1 MIMIGTGSLLGKG
14 GTTAGLEN
22 VPEAAYRG
30 HMTGPGEP
38 LRPPAPAELADDL
51 PTLADDLARIDRSLR
66 ESVRTPDPFLAEVA
80 AHLIGAGGKR
90 LRPTLTLCASY
101 ASTDGATRPGSA
113 DAVTGGVACE
123 LVHLGSLYHD
133 DVIDEA
139 TTRRGVPSVNAR
151 WSNIVAILAGDF
163 LLARASSLA
172 ASLGAEVASLLA
184 ATIGELCRG
193 QVLELQHLFDVDRS
207 EEDYA
212 SAIEG
217 KTAALFA
224 TSCRIG
230 GMVSG
235 VGEATLDA
243 LTRFGR
249 HLGMCFQIV
258 DDVLD
263 LSSTDA
269 ALGKHAGQD
278 LLEGIYT
285 LPVIYM
291 LRESSD
297 LRDLL
302 GGPLD
307 TDQLDRAR
315 SLALGSLATGSTTV
329 DVALGVAR
337 DHAVKASDALEG
349 ADGLD
354 PGVCRTLGRL
364 VDGLVSRES

>member
-1 MIMIGTGSLLGKG
+1 
-14 GTTAGLEN
+14 
-22 VPEAAYRG
+22 
-30 HMTGPGEP
+30 MTGPAEP
-38 LRPPAPAELADDL
+38 LRPPGPAELASDL
-51 PTLADDLARIDRSLR
+51 PALPEDLARVDLSLR
-66 ESVRTPDPFLAEVA
+66 ESVQTPDPFLAEVA
-80 AHLIGAGGKR
+80 THLIAAGGKR
-90 LRPTLTLCASY
+90 LRPTLTLCSAYATSPFGHGAGSPFGHGAGSPFGHGAGSPAS
-101 ASTDGATRPGSA
+101 PH
-113 DAVTGGVACE
+113 AVTGAVACE

-139 TTRRGVPSVNAR
+139 ETRRGVPSVNAR

-207 EEDYA
+207 EDDYSA
-212 SAIEG
+212 AIEG

-235 VGEATLDA
+235 VGDATLDA
-243 LTRFGR
+243 LTRFGL

-263 LSSTDA
+263 LSSTDD
-269 ALGKHAGQD
+269 ALGKPAGQD

-285 LPVIYM
+285 LPVIYA
-291 LRESSD
+291 LRESSE

-307 TDQLDRAR
+307 AAR
-315 SLALGSLATGSTTV
+315 LETARTLASGPVGAGSTTV
-329 DVALGVAR
+329 ELALGVAR
-337 DHAVKASDALEG
+337 DHAVKASDALDG

-354 PGVCRTLGRL
+354 PDVCRTLGRL
-364 VDGLVSRES
+364 VGGLVHRER

>member
-1 MIMIGTGSLLGKG
+1 
-14 GTTAGLEN
+14 
-22 VPEAAYRG
+22 
-30 HMTGPGEP
+30 MTGPGAP
-38 LRPPAPAELADDL
+38 KRPTLPPGLHDDL
-51 PTLADDLARIDRSLR
+51 PGLAADLDRVDDSLR
-66 ESVRTPDPFLAEVA
+66 ESVTSPDPFLAEVA

-90 LRPTLTLCASY
+90 LRPTLTLCAAY
-101 ASTDGATRPGSA
+101 AATGDPAGAGT

-139 TTRRGVPSVNAR
+139 ETRRGVPSVNAR

-172 ASLGAEVASLLA
+172 ASLGADVAALLA

-193 QVLELQHLFDVDRS
+193 QVLELQHMFDVNRS
-207 EEDYA
+207 EDQYA
-212 SAIEG
+212 SAIAG

-230 GMVSG
+230 GMVTG
-235 VGEATLDA
+235 MPDPTLDA
-243 LTRFGR
+243 LTSFGH

-263 LSSTDA
+263 LTSTDD

-285 LPVIYM
+285 LPVIYTM
-291 LRESSD
+291 RD
-297 LRDLL
+297 HPRLRDLL
-302 GGPLD
+302 GAPLND
-307 TDQLDRAR
+307 GQLEQAR
-315 SLALGSLATGSTTV
+315 ELTITNGAMEQSM
-329 DVALGVAR
+329 GVAN
-337 DHAVKASDALEG
+337 DHAVKASEALDG
-349 ADGLD
+349 ADDLD
-354 PGVCRTLGRL
+354 PATCGTLIQL
-364 VDGLVSRES
+364 VDGLVGRDH

>member
-1 MIMIGTGSLLGKG
+1 
-14 GTTAGLEN
+14 
-22 VPEAAYRG
+22 
-30 HMTGPGEP
+30 MTGVGQP
-38 LRPPAPAELADDL
+38 LRPP
-51 PTLADDLARIDRSLR
+51 TTVDLAPLAPDLVRVQHELDDA
-66 ESVRTPDPFLAEVA
+66 VRTSDPFLAEVA
-80 AHLIGAGGKR
+80 AHLISAGGKR
-90 LRPTLTLCASY
+90 LRPTLTLCAAY
-101 ASTDGATRPGSA
+101 ASVGITANNGVVSATDE
-113 DAVTGGVACE
+113 AVTGAVACE

-139 TTRRGVPSVNAR
+139 ETRRSVPSVNAR

-172 ASLGAEVASLLA
+172 ASLGADVAALLA
-184 ATIGELCRG
+184 ETIGELCRG
-193 QVLELQHLFDVDRS
+193 QVLELQHLFDVARS
-207 EEDYA
+207 EEDYS

-235 VGEATLDA
+235 VADPTLDA

-269 ALGKHAGQD
+269 ALGKPAGQD

-285 LPVIYM
+285 LPVIYA
-291 LRESSD
+291 LRESEP
-297 LRDLL
+297 LRELL
-302 GGPLD
+302 GQPLD
-307 TDQLDRAR
+307 APQLADAR
-315 SLALGSLATGSTTV
+315 RIATANGVV
-329 DVALGVAR
+329 DVALGIAR
-337 DHAVKASDALEG
+337 DHAVKAADALEG
-349 ADGLD
+349 AEGLD
-354 PGVCRTLGRL
+354 AHVCDRL
-364 VDGLVSRES
+364 AGLVNGLVTRDS

>member
-1 MIMIGTGSLLGKG
+1 MTRPGYPPNPAVTVRLAPI
-14 GTTAGLEN
+14 AADLER
-22 VPEAAYRG
+22 VESAL
-30 HMTGPGEP
+30 H
-38 LRPPAPAELADDL
+38 
-51 PTLADDLARIDRSLR
+51 
-66 ESVRTPDPFLAEVA
+66 ESVQTSDPFLAEVS
-80 AHLIGAGGKR
+80 AHLISAGGKR
-90 LRPTLTLCASY
+90 IRPTLTLCAAY
-101 ASTDGATRPGSA
+101 AAAGAESAATEAAITGS
-113 DAVTGGVACE
+113 VSVE

-139 TTRRGVPSVNAR
+139 ETRRGVPSVNAR

-172 ASLGAEVASLLA
+172 ASLGADVAALLA

-235 VGEATLDA
+235 GGDPTLDA

-291 LRESSD
+291 LRESAP
-297 LRDLL
+297 LRALL
-302 GGPLD
+302 GHPLD
-307 TDQLDRAR
+307 PAQRDEARA
-315 SLALGSLATGSTTV
+315 LALGTLATGSTAV
-329 DVALGVAR
+329 EVALGVAR
-337 DHAVKASDALEG
+337 DHAVKARDALDG

-354 PGVCRTLGRL
+354 PGVGQTLGRL
-364 VDGLVSRES
+364 VGGLVHRES